1 MKCSTYPSHRE
12 AETAVGNLPKY
23 VNHTLLTRLSPQA
36 QDMIT
41 KIRRNILVRKCAN
54 VYTPWKQASDS
65 ITPHLQWNAPGD
77 LRYNWMLFNRNHRR
91 SLPRQ
96 IEENES
102 YHYWDDGFAL
112 LQAQTL
118 TDNTMPLNHSLHVQT
133 LNYMVTATYVLFLW
147 TYPFSSQSRN
157 PFTIYPGLKTASYS
171 LVFHSSQEVINIMD
185 SGQNVIWSN
194 VPGRLQAWLK
204 LLSAPGVENPSW
216 RQQGR
221 GRHWYL
227 CPPGGRVRY
236 QNMNYCARER
246 EFGWFINGAPATVRG
261 AVRFSTVYEIACYKC
276 VVMMK

>member
-1 MKCSTYPSHRE
+1 MTPYVQYIDQDSDIHGQASGPKIINTL
-12 AETAVGNLPKY
+12 VGY
-23 VNHTLLTRLSPQA
+23 VPQH
-36 QDMIT
+36 QQLDDW
-41 KIRRNILVRKCAN
+41 
-54 VYTPWKQASDS
+54 YTPWKQASDP
-65 ITPHLQWNAPGD
+65 ITPHLQWNALGD
-77 LRYNWMLFNRNHRR
+77 LQYSWMFVNRNHRR
-91 SLPRQ
+91 SLLRQ

-102 YHYWDDGFAL
+102 YHYWDEGFAL

-147 TYPFSSQSRN
+147 TYPFSNQSRN